1 MLPPAQAAE
10 EPAAAFLRVWIGG
23 GRRPQYRPVGKY
35 RFRWKDPND
44 GVGLVVQLEDPP
56 QHIPISLEHALPE
69 IVAKQRYLRASLAV
83 LFVEK
88 ISPQHRLQAENIQEI
103 IGWFCSKNT
112 LRISPVPT
120 V

>member
-23 GRRPQYRPVGKY
+23 GRRPQYSPVGKY
-35 RFRWKDPND
+35 RFRWKAPND

-69 IVAKQRYLRASLAV
+69 IVAKQRYLRPARAI
-83 LFVEK
+83 FFGK
-88 ISPQHRLQAENIQEI
+88 TISPQHRFQAQNIQQI
-103 IGWFCSKNT
+103 IGCF
-112 LRISPVPT
+112 
-120 V
+120 